1 MNNNFITMKK
11 ILPIFILSLT
21 ILSCTKTQFE
31 DRVKNTGSI
40 DVSNYVSVGNSLT
53 QGFQDNGLY
62 AETQAWSYPALIA
75 QQMKLANPNMPDF
88 KQPMAIGNGSGYMHL
103 EFIDNEIT
111 PIRPDDPTY
120 GGPYREDPTWP
131 DWQDYVKGPKYNNL
145 GIAGIQLRN
154 AIGLDNNQRIYNHVF
169 LDGISTLNIQ
179 GNPYAR
185 FLDWGDSPLLF
196 GTPKEYV
203 DHMRES
209 NATFFTN
216 WLGNNDVLGYAT
228 SGGDEGEFTIP
239 FVGTF
244 KASEL
249 TPVAEFRQKYDS
261 VLSALT
267 VNGAKGVCATIPDV
281 TSIPLFNTVT
291 LESLGKDIWIYE
303 NDGSTKR
310 LAEEGDLILLTA
322 LTEIEDNGKGT
333 ENDPLPHTLV
343 LDKAEA
349 KRAQDHTILLNNE
362 IKGLAAKYGVPV
374 VDTYEILK
382 TFESGMK
389 MSGIDLNIKYVEGG
403 LFSLDGVHPN
413 PKGYAIVANEFI
425 KVINQSYGA
434 NIPLIDIT
442 RYRSVIFPN

>member
-1 MNNNFITMKK
+1 MNTNIIKMKK
-11 ILPIFILSLT
+11 ILPILILSL
-21 ILSCTKTQFE
+21 IIFSCTKTQFE
-31 DRVKNTGSI
+31 ERVKNTGSI

-75 QQMKLANPNMPDF
+75 KQMKLANPNMPDF
-88 KQPMAIGNGSGYMHL
+88 KQPVATGNGSGYMHL
-103 EFIDNEIT
+103 EYIDNEIT
-111 PIRPDDPTY
+111 PIKPDDPTY
-120 GGPYREDPTWP
+120 GGPYKEDPTWAN
-131 DWQDYVKGPKYNNL
+131 WQDDVKGFKYNNL
-145 GIAGIQLRN
+145 GISGIQLRN
-154 AIGLDNNQRIYNHVF
+154 AIGLDNNQRIYNHIF
-169 LDGISTLNIQ
+169 LDGISTFNIP

-228 SGGDEGEFTIP
+228 AGGDEGEFTIP
-239 FVGTF
+239 FIGTF

-322 LTEIEDNGKGT
+322 LEEIEDNGKGT
-333 ENDPLPHTLV
+333 QNDPLPHTLV
-343 LDKAEA
+343 LDKTEA
-349 KRAQDHTILLNNE
+349 KLAKDHTVLLNNE
-362 IKGLAAKYGVPV
+362 IKGLAAKYGIPV

-425 KVINQSYGA
+425 KVINQSYNA